1 MDLNSCESTDLRAYL
16 VKYFSR
22 VRVAVFGDP
31 PYGGQW
37 TYVRDEFIPL
47 FLAQQ
52 LLPMIQERETFLI
65 GNAGEG
71 VVGVFTF
78 EVYDKLSEFV
88 VFAELSYRI

>member
-1 MDLNSCESTDLRAYL
+1 
-16 VKYFSR
+16 
-22 VRVAVFGDP
+22 
-31 PYGGQW
+31 
-37 TYVRDEFIPL
+37 
-47 FLAQQ
+47 
-52 LLPMIQERETFLI
+52 MIQEREIFLI